1 MNDTLIVIIFGF
13 IGTLITI
20 MTPIIK
26 LNSSITKLNVSIDN
40 INSSL
45 LENKRINENHEEK
58 IQEHEIRLTKLEA
71 KER

>member
-1 MNDTLIVIIFGF
+1 MNDTLIVLIFGF
-13 IGTLITI
+13 IGTLITV

-45 LENKRINENHEEK
+45 GGK
-58 IQEHEIRLTKLEA
+58 
-71 KER
+71 